1 MGADDVGHARA
12 PPTRRAGHED
22 EIRRHGA
29 EITSGRVVNIA
40 PVHPKAPKWRLVC
53 RGLRCPLGWSD
64 SAMRYC
70 RVNSP
75 GHSVSREL
83 AIGEV
88 VHEC

>member
-1 MGADDVGHARA
+1 M
-12 PPTRRAGHED
+12 
-22 EIRRHGA
+22 
-29 EITSGRVVNIA
+29 NIA